1 MSIVKEAV
9 LLIFL
14 VLLFTAGYFLM
25 KKIDIIMDENLKN
38 IEKEA
43 EKTEPSYIVLTKEL
57 TDEEVA
63 TEIKQFRNKH
73 GKSDII
79 IYSNLPAN
87 QNSDDFEIK
96 K

>member
-1 MSIVKEAV
+1 MKEAV

-57 TDEEVA
+57 SDEELA
-63 TEIKQFRNKH
+63 SEIKQFRNKH

-87 QNSDDFEIK
+87 QNSDGSEIK

>member
-1 MSIVKEAV
+1 MKEAV

-57 TDEEVA
+57 SDEELA
-63 TEIKQFRNKH
+63 SEIKQFRNKH

-87 QNSDDFEIK
+87 QNSNGSEIK

>member
-1 MSIVKEAV
+1 MKEAV
-9 LLIFL
+9 LIIILIA
-14 VLLFTAGYFLM
+14 LFVSGYFLM
-25 KKIDIIMDENLKN
+25 KKIDFFMDENLKN

-57 TDEEVA
+57 SDEELA
-63 TEIKQFRNKH
+63 SEIKQFRNKH

>member
-57 TDEEVA
+57 SDEELA
-63 TEIKQFRNKH
+63 SEIKQFRNKH

-87 QNSDDFEIK
+87 QNSNGSEIK

>member
-1 MSIVKEAV
+1 MKEAV
-9 LLIFL
+9 LLIFF

-57 TDEEVA
+57 SDEELA
-63 TEIKQFRNKH
+63 SEIKQFRNKH

-87 QNSDDFEIK
+87 QNSDGSEIK

>member
-1 MSIVKEAV
+1 MKEAV
-9 LLIFL
+9 LIIILIA
-14 VLLFTAGYFLM
+14 LFVSGYFLM

-57 TDEEVA
+57 SDEELA
-63 TEIKQFRNKH
+63 SEIKQIRNKH

>member
-57 TDEEVA
+57 SDEELA
-63 TEIKQFRNKH
+63 SEIKQFRNKH

-87 QNSDDFEIK
+87 QNSDGSEIK

>member
-1 MSIVKEAV
+1 
-9 LLIFL
+9 
-14 VLLFTAGYFLM
+14 M

-43 EKTEPSYIVLTKEL
+43 EKTEPSYIVLTKEIS
-57 TDEEVA
+57 DEELA
-63 TEIKQFRNKH
+63 SEIKQFRNKH
-73 GKSDII
+73 SKSDII

-87 QNSDDFEIK
+87 QNSDGSEIK

>member
-1 MSIVKEAV
+1 MKEAV

-57 TDEEVA
+57 SDEELA
-63 TEIKQFRNKH
+63 SEIKQFRNKH
-73 GKSDII
+73 SKSDII

-87 QNSDDFEIK
+87 QNSDGSEIK

>member
-1 MSIVKEAV
+1 MKEAV
-9 LLIFL
+9 LLIFF

-57 TDEEVA
+57 SDEELA
-63 TEIKQFRNKH
+63 SEIKQFRNKH
-73 GKSDII
+73 SKSDII

-87 QNSDDFEIK
+87 QNSDGSEIK

>member
-1 MSIVKEAV
+1 MKEAV

-57 TDEEVA
+57 SDEELA
-63 TEIKQFRNKH
+63 SEIKQFRNKH

>member
-1 MSIVKEAV
+1 MKEAV

-57 TDEEVA
+57 SDEELA
-63 TEIKQFRNKH
+63 SEIKQFRNKH

-87 QNSDDFEIK
+87 QNIDGSEIK